1 MLLFNN
7 KLTGRIPKLNN
18 LLNIDKIRLENNNLT
33 RSIPAISNLS
43 KLKFIHLND
52 NKLEGSLP
60 TFYSYNKNLPR
71 KIYISNDNYYNEEF
85 KFTETKN
92 NAEITIVY
100 YDNGYREE
108 KRIVSYKKDTNYIEI
123 PDHNFKISIYQE
135 VRIEGLE
142 GYTYIT
148 SIENNENIIEDVNL
162 SNNNL
167 KGYISNINLGNLINL
182 KSLIL
187 NNNQLNG
194 NVDEILKLKILNNLD
209 LSHNNFTGEF
219 PFNELQKIIMIGQF

>member
-1 MLLFNN
+1 MLFNN

-43 KLKFIHLND
+43 KLKLIHLND

-108 KRIVSYKKDTNYIEI
+108 KRIVSYKKI
-123 PDHNFKISIYQE
+123 Q
-135 VRIEGLE
+135 
-142 GYTYIT
+142 
-148 SIENNENIIEDVNL
+148 II
-162 SNNNL
+162 
-167 KGYISNINLGNLINL
+167 
-182 KSLIL
+182 
-187 NNNQLNG
+187 
-194 NVDEILKLKILNNLD
+194 
-209 LSHNNFTGEF
+209 
-219 PFNELQKIIMIGQF
+219 